1 VISYAWLQSY
11 GLPTDGSADYADPD
25 GDGMNNWQEWLAGTI
40 HTNAASVLRMLSA
53 IPGSTNVVVTWS
65 SVSTRAYSVMRA
77 TNLVTVPPFSVLK
90 SNIAGLIGT
99 TSFTDTNPPA
109 GPAAFYRVLVQS
121 Q

>member
-1 VISYAWLQSY
+1 
-11 GLPTDGSADYADPD
+11 
-25 GDGMNNWQEWLAGTI
+25 
-40 HTNAASVLRMLSA
+40 
-53 IPGSTNVVVTWS
+53 
-65 SVSTRAYSVMRA
+65 MRA